1 MRNVMEVFYRNRER
15 LLALSES
22 GAKAAYDQLLDIP
35 EIAEMS
41 FNTFKVHF
49 PGFIVLMGLVRVDQS
64 GKREVATVTPPI
76 EDVPKSFE
84 GWTVQTGK
92 DGYIRLYKSFKG
104 HVKSLYVGR
113 GWNPEKAMSKIQQ
126 IPNEG

>member
-1 MRNVMEVFYRNRER
+1 MGHLMEVLYRHKER

-22 GAKAAYDQLLDIP
+22 GAKAAYDQLSDIP

-41 FNTFKVHF
+41 FNSFKVHF
-49 PGFIVLMGLVRVDQS
+49 PGFIALMGLIQTDQS
-64 GKREVATVTPPI
+64 EKREVTVVTPI
-76 EDVPKSFE
+76 EDVPKSYE
-84 GWTVQTGK
+84 GWSVQTGK

-113 GWNPEKAMSKIQQ
+113 EWNPEKAMAKIQQ
-126 IPNEG
+126 ILPDEE